1 MVGRRTCSEGVGKE
15 KGGEVVGKKDGG
27 RKKRV
32 GRNEWVG
39 EELERR
45 WGKKE
50 EEKNFGE

>member
-1 MVGRRTCSEGVGKE
+1 MGKE
-15 KGGEVVGKKDGG
+15 KGGEEVGKKDGG

-32 GRNEWVG
+32 GRKEWVG

-50 EEKNFGE
+50 ERGEELWRVSGERRW